1 MHFNVSQLLMESSG
15 SSRSYSIDED
25 VASPD
30 YASVQR
36 VTGSVRMLRT
46 DLGVWVSADLESTL
60 VCACSLC
67 LAECEQRATVTIE
80 EEFFP
85 RVDLIS
91 GSRLNPSDFPEDSFH
106 IDEQHILDLTDVV
119 REYLLL
125 SAPMKPL
132 CRDDCAGMC
141 MACGANLNEAS
152 CECDKNAVDPR
163 WTPLLSSAVVNGSDR
178 SVPKERAS

>member
-1 MHFNVSQLLMESSG
+1 MHFNVSQLLKESSG
-15 SSRSYSIDED
+15 SSRNYSVDED

-46 DLGVWVSADLESTL
+46 DLGVWVSADLESKL
-60 VCACSLC
+60 ACACSLC
-67 LAECEQRATVTIE
+67 LAECEQRATVAIE

-91 GSRLNPSDFPEDSFH
+91 GSRLNPADFPEDSFH

-119 REYLLL
+119 WEYLLL
-125 SAPMKPL
+125 STPMKPL

-141 MACGANLNEAS
+141 MTCGANLNEAP
-152 CECDKNAVDPR
+152 CECDKNPIDPR
-163 WTPLLSSAVVNGSDR
+163 WTPLLGSAVVNGSG
-178 SVPKERAS
+178 SNVAKERAS

>member
-1 MHFNVSQLLMESSG
+1 MHFNVSQLLKESSG
-15 SSRSYSIDED
+15 SARSYSVDED
-25 VASPD
+25 VTSPD
-30 YASVQR
+30 HASVRR

-46 DLGVWVSADLESTL
+46 DLGVWVSADLESNMA
-60 VCACSLC
+60 CACSLC
-67 LAECEQRATVTIE
+67 LAECEQRTTVVIE

-91 GSRLNPSDFPEDSFH
+91 GSRLNPADFPEDSFH
-106 IDEQHILDLTDVV
+106 IDEQHILDLTEVV

-125 SAPMKPL
+125 STPMKPL

-152 CECDKNAVDPR
+152 CDCDKSPIDPR
-163 WTPLLSSAVVNGSDR
+163 WSPLLTAAFVDGSGS